1 MGSLPC
7 FNLTIKENSEWFIVH
22 WKSSRP
28 PVFCSS
34 VTGVFWSI
42 DCKNLWWPG
51 VSGGPPPAP
60 SVCSIL
66 HTHLSPSYP
75 GSPASSDG
83 KIILLLP
90 AINTSAI
97 GGKLLKSW
105 STSLDYFAAE
115 WFQSWASIVNFSQST
130 SALLCW
136 DQSKLGSCLD
146 PVVATCY
153 STTQAE
159 IIKIG
164 QRGSA
169 RTLQYWGR
177 LTNMINT
184 SSYS

>member
-42 DCKNLWWPG
+42 DCKILWWPG

-75 GSPASSDG
+75 GSLASSDG

-90 AINTSAI
+90 AITTSAI
-97 GGKLLKSW
+97 GRKLLKSW

-115 WFQSWASIVNFSQST
+115 WFQLLIFHNQRQHYYVEISLSWA
-130 SALLCW
+130 
-136 DQSKLGSCLD
+136 
-146 PVVATCY
+146 VAWIRSWQHVTA
-153 STTQAE
+153 QHR
-159 IIKIG
+159 
-164 QRGSA
+164 QR
-169 RTLQYWGR
+169 
-177 LTNMINT
+177 
-184 SSYS
+184 